1 MRRRQRTTRVTV
13 AVVLIM
19 IATLAV
25 LGALV
30 GGSSVLVAVSAV
42 AAVILGA
49 VATKITHSEL
59 LQSRRDAARDRAEQA
74 QAYRTLDETRSE
86 EHAEFARTMTE
97 RIAARQKLIHALE
110 GALAGAPRQMAETR
124 LWLGSESRRAA
135 PAKRRLGTE
144 RTPHH

>member
-74 QAYRTLDETRSE
+74 QAYRKLDETRSE
-86 EHAEFARTMTE
+86 ENAEFARTMTE
-97 RIAARQKLIHALE
+97 RIAARQKLIHELE
-110 GALAGAPRQMAETR
+110 GELAGAQRQVAETR
-124 LWLGSESRRAA
+124 LKLGRSEEHTSELQSLMRISSA
-135 PAKRRLGTE
+135 
-144 RTPHH
+144 

>member
-1 MRRRQRTTRVTV
+1 MASPYARPVMRRRQRTTRVTV

-30 GGSSVLVAVSAV
+30 GGFSVLVAVSAV

-59 LQSRRDAARDRAEQA
+59 LQSRRDAARARAEQA
-74 QAYRTLDETRSE
+74 QAYRTLAATRSAAN
-86 EHAEFARTMTE
+86 AEFARPMH
-97 RIAARQKLIHALE
+97 R
-110 GALAGAPRQMAETR
+110 
-124 LWLGSESRRAA
+124 SEELRS
-135 PAKRRLGTE
+135 GQG
-144 RTPHH
+144 

>member
-1 MRRRQRTTRVTV
+1 MASPYARPVMRRRQRTTRVTV

-74 QAYRTLDETRSE
+74 QPYRKLAETRSE
-86 EHAEFARTMTE
+86 ANAEFARPMTK
-97 RIAARQKLIHALE
+97 RSDARPQ
-110 GALAGAPRQMAETR
+110 
-124 LWLGSESRRAA
+124 
-135 PAKRRLGTE
+135 
-144 RTPHH
+144 RTPHLGGERAGGT

>member
-74 QAYRTLDETRSE
+74 QAYRKLDETRSE
-86 EHAEFARTMTE
+86 ANAEFARTMTA
-97 RIAARQKLIHALE
+97 RIAARPKLIHELE
-110 GALAGAPRQMAETR
+110 GELAGAQRPEI
-124 LWLGSESRRAA
+124 GSESGR
-135 PAKRRLGTE
+135 E
-144 RTPHH
+144 RVCQYVWVSVGVLALKKKHQT